1 MQGPGA
7 SYSTQRRW
15 AGRASLRLLPRSRQ
29 RSRTSAGRTETRR
42 AAVDLVDM
50 VPGFG
55 IEKWNGPSAAL
66 ESAPAVLV
74 RPAESL
80 RHSVDRDVRG
90 DRQFHDRRSYLVW
103 FCPFVAPLVGGLS
116 PLPRTP
122 LPRSDTASRM
132 SFEDFL
138 VRRL

>member
-1 MQGPGA
+1 MQRHDAGGGADLFGCPPGA
-7 SYSTQRRW
+7 GKDLVRP
-15 AGRASLRLLPRSRQ
+15 RAEQKR
-29 RSRTSAGRTETRR
+29 GR

-80 RHSVDRDVRG
+80 HHSVDRDVRG

-103 FCPFVAPLVGGLS
+103 FCPFGAPPLGALS
-116 PLPRTP
+116 PLLRTP
-122 LPRSDTASRM
+122 LPRSHTASRL